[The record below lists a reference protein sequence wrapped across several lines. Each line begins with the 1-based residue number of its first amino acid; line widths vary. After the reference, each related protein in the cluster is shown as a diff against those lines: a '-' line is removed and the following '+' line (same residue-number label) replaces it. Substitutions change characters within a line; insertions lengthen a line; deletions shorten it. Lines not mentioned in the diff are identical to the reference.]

1 MYIFKR
7 NQVDQW
13 RLVAPLIFKQKCQT
27 IFSIVILIVSS
38 PLYFFL
44 FAKSKYVISVP
55 ENFIILVLYVT
66 AWKHGQSSMGEILQI
81 LHNILTEICENIIHQ
96 DLPSEKVS
104 TFLNRFQ
111 LVLSRYWNL
120 SLIPIPVLWGWFD
133 RIEQALVFS
142 DNSIPGLGFGFHQF
156 GTSNRVQYLIP
167 ERVVPKPIFWYLNLP
182 GIAKC

>member
-1 MYIFKR
+1 M
-7 NQVDQW
+7 
-13 RLVAPLIFKQKCQT
+13 APLIFKQKCQT

-81 LHNILTEICENIIHQ
+81 LNSILTEICENIIHQ

-182 GIAKC
+182 GIVKC